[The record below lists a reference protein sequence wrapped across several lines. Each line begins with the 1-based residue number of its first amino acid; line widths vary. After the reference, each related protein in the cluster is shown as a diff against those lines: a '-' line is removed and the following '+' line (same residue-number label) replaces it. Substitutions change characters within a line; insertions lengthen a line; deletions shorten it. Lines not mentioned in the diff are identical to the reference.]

1 MAYSV
6 DAANDNCYPNTTVL
20 INKLGL
26 KTQEALDEAEK
37 IAVSLHSVEIEQN
50 SSGEPLDFAYYCTLH
65 KRLFEDLYDWAGEL
79 RTINLS
85 KKGTHFYPTNELK
98 SLGTAMFQ
106 RLQAAHEFCGLPH
119 TAFVSEITEFYNDV
133 NLLHPFREGNGRTQR
148 LFFTLLIRRAGYC
161 IQFADCDTDA
171 LMMATIYA
179 AQGISDY
186 LLNFFDKAI
195 CEISEKPSPFYDE
208 RNHARLLKS
217 ARQME
222 QSGGTVHSLVEEN
235 GTHQQN

>member
-37 IAVSLHSVEIEQN
+37 IAVSLHSVEIER
-50 SSGEPLDFAYYCTLH
+50 SSPSEPFNFAYYCALH

-85 KKGTHFYPTNELK
+85 KKGTHFYPANELHH
-98 SLGTAMFQ
+98 LGKAMFQ
-106 RLQAAHEFCGLPH
+106 RLQAAHEFRGLSH
-119 TAFVSEITEFYNDV
+119 TAFVLEITDFYNDV

-148 LFFTLLIRRAGYC
+148 LLFTLLIRRAGYN
-161 IQFADCDTDA
+161 IQFANCDTDE

-179 AQGISDY
+179 AQGVSDY

-195 CEISEKPSPFYDE
+195 HELPVKSAPFYSEKNQE
-208 RNHARLLKS
+208 RLMNAAH
-217 ARQME
+217 QME
-222 QSGGTVHSLVEEN
+222 QTGGTVHDLIEK
-235 GTHQQN
+235 